1 VSVKKTSPLRVK
13 TNHRLVI
20 THILNAITINAFLVD
35 GIAILKM
42 TAETIVMKKIANLE
56 IVQRMNFV
64 VLMVVVYDLCG
75 DVTENIIV
83 KIRATKSTV
92 MLRVIQTNSIVM
104 TAISVF

>member
-1 VSVKKTSPLRVK
+1 
-13 TNHRLVI
+13 
-20 THILNAITINAFLVD
+20 
-35 GIAILKM
+35 
-42 TAETIVMKKIANLE
+42 MKKIANLE

-75 DVTENIIV
+75 DVTENIIA

-92 MLRVIQTNSIVM
+92 MSRVIQTNSIVM